1 MKAFPFARVFA
12 VAGVLSGVILVVN
25 AAKRAG
31 ILPSVA
37 ATQLVAPF
45 ASLFA
50 LALVIGIVVATPAMR
65 GRLGAIGALLY
76 GASLAGFVAAEWVIN
91 LVFRYVDAELI
102 SELRAGPL
110 GIAFT
115 VTSVGVLIGGLVF
128 FIALWRVPKS
138 PKIAIIV
145 TMISSVP
152 VALRTLFPEIV
163 LDVSLAALAV
173 GVGWLSVWLLR
184 TATAKVVTAV

>member
-1 MKAFPFARVFA
+1 MRSFPFTRVFA
-12 VAGVLSGVILVVN
+12 IAGVLSAVILVVN

-50 LALVIGIVVATPAMR
+50 LALVIGIVVAHPAMR
-65 GRLGAIGALLY
+65 GRLGAVGALLY
-76 GASLAGFVAAEWVIN
+76 GSSLVGFVAAEWVIN
-91 LVFRYVDAELI
+91 LVFRYIETEQI

-110 GIAFT
+110 GVAFT
-115 VTSVGVLIGGLVF
+115 VTSVGVLVGGLLF
-128 FIALWRVPKS
+128 FVALWRVPQS
-138 PKIAIIV
+138 PKIATV
-145 TMISSVP
+145 LTLVSTVP

-163 LDVSLAALAV
+163 LDISLVGLAV
-173 GVGWLSVWLLR
+173 GVAWLSVWLLR
-184 TATAKVVTAV
+184 SESTRVAHAV